1 MPLLSR
7 PPPELTANASLTG
20 TQKRVMNVISMERS
34 ESRRILL
41 VDDEPIVAL
50 AEKQTLEG
58 FGYAVETSRSGEDA
72 VARIARGERIDL
84 VLMDI
89 DLGSGID
96 GTEAASQILELHELP
111 VVFLSGHSEP
121 EIVERTERVTSYGY
135 ILKGSPDTVL
145 YASVR
150 MAFRL
155 FDARRSQRAA
165 NDDLRRSE
173 EKYRTLFNLA
183 PVSLWE
189 EDMSMVKRRLDKI
202 VERLPGNAP
211 RAEALSA
218 FLRESPETTSE
229 LAALVQ
235 VLDVNDATYRMFD
248 GWTRPNSLW
257 EPERPW
263 GSPSEEN
270 VRAQLCTIGSGDTS
284 FETVDTQYRTDGQA
298 LTVEVHWQVV
308 PGHEHDYSRVLVSII
323 DISEYKNAEARIAGL
338 LEERETVLRE
348 SHHRIKNSFLTVSSL
363 LSLQAARSDNRD
375 ATLALDEAASRVRSM
390 MLLYE
395 KLYRSEHYGE
405 LDAGA
410 YLSELVRDVVN
421 TYSREQ
427 QIELH
432 VRVPE
437 TRISS
442 KTAQSL
448 GIIVNELVTN
458 SLKHS
463 VRPGDAGS
471 IYLEGTR
478 ENGRLVLSYR
488 DVVESGPSASDSG
501 AGPTAGADTSDDT
514 LDAGLGNEL
523 IHTLVSQIGG
533 ELLHDT
539 VQGDSE
545 TRIAL
550 PVE

>member
-1 MPLLSR
+1 
-7 PPPELTANASLTG
+7 
-20 TQKRVMNVISMERS
+20 MERS

>member
-1 MPLLSR
+1 MPLLSC

-20 TQKRVMNVISMERS
+20 TQKRVMNVIPMERS